1 MGEEHTWPRRSVPSA
16 QQRREAQREALR
28 ARQAELSR
36 QRTVRTVVI
45 AAITVVALVIA
56 ASSACWCTAP
66 CSRPAPSPC
75 PRGMSEDQPYLSFGA
90 PEDSGKPVLEMH
102 LDFMCPICGQFE
114 EINGEDFQ
122 EIIESEEATVHLVP
136 RRFLDPQST
145 TGDFST
151 RSANALAC
159 VYDESPENALTF
171 QQLLFATQPAEGS
184 AGLTDEEI
192 WGYAQEAGASEEVQE
207 CMSSGTYEP
216 LGQEGRGDPHGEE
229 TGGGTRTSR
238 STGPRSRAGRSR
250 ARCARPCWPPGA
262 RPPTA
267 ARAEPR
273 AYTLR
278 DRSIMRPVPPTGVA
292 QR

>member
-1 MGEEHTWPRRSVPSA
+1 MAASGPSPSA

-28 ARQAELSR
+28 TQRQAELSR

-56 ASSACWCTAP
+56 AGLGVLVYRAMQ
-66 CSRPAPSPC
+66 PAGPVAVPE
-75 PRGMSEDQPYLSFGA
+75 GMSEDQPYLSFGA

-171 QQLLFATQPAEGS
+171 QQLLFANQPAEGS

-216 LGQEGRGDPHGEE
+216 WVKKVADPHGEE
-229 TGGGTRTSR
+229 TGGGTPYVEIDGTSF
-238 STGPRSRAGRSR
+238 TG
-250 ARCARPCWPPGA
+250 WQEPGA
-262 RPPTA
+262 LREAVLA
-267 ARAEPR
+267 AGGEASDGGE
-273 AYTLR
+273 
-278 DRSIMRPVPPTGVA
+278 G
-292 QR
+292 

>member
-1 MGEEHTWPRRSVPSA
+1 MAASGPSPSA

-28 ARQAELSR
+28 TQRQAELSR

-56 ASSACWCTAP
+56 AGLGVLVYRAMQ
-66 CSRPAPSPC
+66 PAGPVAVPE
-75 PRGMSEDQPYLSFGA
+75 GMSEDQPYLSFGA

-114 EINGEDFQ
+114 ENNGEDFQ
-122 EIIESEEATVHLVP
+122 EIIESGEAIVHLVP

-171 QQLLFATQPAEGS
+171 QQLLFANQPAEGS

-216 LGQEGRGDPHGEE
+216 WVKKVADPHGEE
-229 TGGGTRTSR
+229 TGGGTPYVEIDGTSF
-238 STGPRSRAGRSR
+238 TG
-250 ARCARPCWPPGA
+250 WQEPGA
-262 RPPTA
+262 LREAVLA
-267 ARAEPR
+267 AGGESASDGGE
-273 AYTLR
+273 
-278 DRSIMRPVPPTGVA
+278 G
-292 QR
+292 